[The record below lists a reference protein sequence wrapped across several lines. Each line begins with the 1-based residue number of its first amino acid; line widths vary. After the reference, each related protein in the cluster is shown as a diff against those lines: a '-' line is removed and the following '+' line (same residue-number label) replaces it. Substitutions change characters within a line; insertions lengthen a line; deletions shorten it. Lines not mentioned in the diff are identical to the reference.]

1 MIEAIFDWCVYLLVL
16 LADQLG
22 MTYQAINVWLF
33 VFIWPAL
40 TLVLIGL
47 VVLQRLRIAVLSE
60 RCRFCRMHRVRSKT
74 QPELL
79 GG

>member
-47 VVLQRLRIAVLSE
+47 VVLQRLRIRRL
-60 RCRFCRMHRVRSKT
+60 VREMQILQDASSPKQNAT
-74 QPELL
+74 
-79 GG
+79 

>member
-47 VVLQRLRIAVLSE
+47 VGLQRLRIRRL
-60 RCRFCRMHRVRSKT
+60 VREMQILQDASSPKQNAT
-74 QPELL
+74 
-79 GG
+79 